1 MKLQSKV
8 LVVTGGG
15 AGIGR
20 ATVLELLSRG
30 AEVAAVDISEAGL
43 KETADL
49 ADAGDR
55 LSLHPLDI
63 TDREQVLALPASVA
77 DQHGKVDGLV
87 NIAGIIQP
95 FVDIIDLDFDVIER
109 VINVNFWGTVNMVK
123 AFLPILVTRPESSIV
138 NVASMGALVPVPG
151 QSAYGASKAAVSL
164 LTEGLY
170 AELRGSNISITEVF
184 PGAVNTGITENSGVE
199 RPGDV
204 NEGLA
209 EKLATSPEDAAIKIA
224 TAIEKEKLR
233 VRIGKDAVLFDL
245 LGRVMPQTGIKLVAK
260 ALGSFL
266 SD

>member
-1 MKLQSKV
+1 MKLQGKV

-20 ATVLELLSRG
+20 ATVLELLARG

-63 TDREQVLALPASVA
+63 TDREQVLALPKAVT
-77 DQHGKVDGLV
+77 DQHGQVDGLV

-95 FVDIIDLDFDVIER
+95 FIDIIDLDFDVIER
-109 VINVNFWGTVNMVK
+109 VINVNFWGTLNTVK
-123 AFLPILVTRPESSIV
+123 AFLPLLVERSESSIV
-138 NVASMGALVPVPG
+138 NVSSMGALVPVPG
-151 QSAYGASKAAVSL
+151 QSAYGASKAAVRL

-170 AELRGSNISITEVF
+170 AELRDTNVSMTEVF

-204 NEGLA
+204 NEGMA

-224 TAIEKEKLR
+224 KAIEKEKFR
-233 VRIGKDAVLFDL
+233 VRIGKDAVLLDL
-245 LGRVMPQTGIKLVAK
+245 MGRVMPQTGIKLVAK